1 MVVGWFMRIYYK
13 PIENDAKGCEN
24 FVFFDDFLI
33 IFINVPVT
41 ILESNVFLII
51 FFR

>member
-1 MVVGWFMRIYYK
+1 MVVGWFMKIHRK
-13 PIENDAKGCEN
+13 PVENDVKGCGN

-33 IFINVPVT
+33 ILINVPVYIRET
-41 ILESNVFLII
+41 NVFLII

>member
-1 MVVGWFMRIYYK
+1 MRIHLK
-13 PIENDAKGCEN
+13 PVENDAKGCGN

-33 IFINVPVT
+33 IFVNVPVS
-41 ILESNVFLII
+41 IRECNVFLMI